1 MGRKPVYYLDSS
13 LTNVYRSGEFHLNF
27 DQIDQKASGYR
38 LPTEAEWE
46 KAARGVVRSFS
57 QDYPWGTVLNG
68 SVANYKLSGDPYDDG
83 TTPIAY
89 YNSNQLIETREFSF
103 GGENQRHENIVN
115 AFGFYDIIG
124 NVSEWCW
131 DWYEES
137 GYNRPKYSISIDPYG
152 PDFSE

>member
-1 MGRKPVYYLDSS
+1 MYIRK
-13 LTNVYRSGEFHLNF
+13 EKFINF

-46 KAARGVVRSFS
+46 KAARGVVRNFS
-57 QDYPWGTVLNG
+57 QNYPWGAALNG

-89 YNSNQLIETREFSF
+89 YNSNQLLKRENLVLVVRIS
-103 GGENQRHENIVN
+103 HENIVN
-115 AFGFYDIIG
+115 AYGFYDIIG

-131 DWYEES
+131 DW
-137 GYNRPKYSISIDPYG
+137 
-152 PDFSE
+152 